1 MLSLLF
7 WSGSLLAPNLL
18 AGGRVLLAL
27 ALLVAGLISPVEL
40 EHPAGRPT

>member
-1 MLSLLF
+1 MLSLLV
-7 WSGSLLAPNLL
+7 WTGSLLAPNLV
-18 AGGRVLLAL
+18 AGGRVLLAS